1 MHLASWNS
9 VSRTYCRI
17 LCKPDGKQ
25 HYCWYP
31 WVWDLP
37 WQSTFSTGA
46 RYSAFHCL
54 PSWVIVNWH
63 RTSER
68 NWLRTIIV
76 TTKNTHNHVRV
87 FRVVFGDIMLSCE
100 TWLVL
105 HAKERWGTSNLTGN
119 GCEQWTTTDLVHC
132 HPFWLAAV
140 RVGMFW
146 QLISHL
152 YIREMETEW
161 EKDCLKPIIKT
172 HPVIQIWSFLLI
184 LNG

>member
-1 MHLASWNS
+1 MENS
-9 VSRTYCRI
+9 TTVGI
-17 LCKPDGKQ
+17 LEFGTFHGNQ
-25 HYCWYP
+25 HFLLVPGTQPFTVY
-31 WVWDLP
+31 LLELL
-37 WQSTFSTGA
+37 STGTELVKGTGWEL
-46 RYSAFHCL
+46 S
-54 PSWVIVNWH
+54 SW
-63 RTSER
+63 
-68 NWLRTIIV
+68 LQ
-76 TTKNTHNHVRV
+76 KTHNHVRV